1 MSRRHRIFFVF
12 ILLSAFAS
20 YQNYD
25 LSIPAH
31 FPPLHYNLKKNP
43 LSEETVQLG
52 RLLFYDPILS
62 ADSSISCASCHSSYN
77 GFAHTDHKLSHGI
90 HDLVGTRNAP
100 ALFNLGWQ
108 PLFMW
113 DGAHRH
119 LDMQAL
125 APISHPREMGFSIAS
140 VVQRLEE
147 NTHYRQHFYRAF
159 ADSNVSGERVLKAL
173 AQFQLTLISADSK
186 YDKMLMGQARFSEQE
201 ARGYQLF
208 RKHCNACHTE
218 PLFSNYQ
225 LNSNGLPPDALL
237 NDTGRMGIT
246 GKAADRYRF
255 KTPSLRNLSYTF
267 PYMHDGRFQTLSAVM
282 QHYSEGVSATSS
294 PGTAL
299 PGPLKLSS
307 TEKVDLVSFLLTL
320 NDSSFVFNRKHAY
333 PMELRTYWKK

>member
-1 MSRRHRIFFVF
+1 MFFVF
-12 ILLSAFAS
+12 LLLSAFAS

-31 FPPLHYNLKKNP
+31 FPALQYNLKKNP
-43 LSEETVQLG
+43 LKEETVQLG

-77 GFAHTDHKLSHGI
+77 AFAHTDHKLSHGI
-90 HDLVGTRNAP
+90 RDLTGNRNAP

-108 PLFMW
+108 SLFMW

-125 APISHPREMGFSIAS
+125 APISHPREMDFSIAGI
-140 VVQRLEE
+140 VQRLQG
-147 NTHYRQHFYRAF
+147 NTNYRRSFYRAF
-159 ADSNVSGERVLKAL
+159 GDSNASGERVLKAL
-173 AQFQLTLISADSK
+173 AQFQLTLISTASK
-186 YDKMLMGQARFSEQE
+186 YDKIQQGQAKFSEQE

-225 LNSNGLPPDALL
+225 LNSNGLPPDATL
-237 NDTGRMGIT
+237 NDSGRMGIT
-246 GKAADRYRF
+246 GKAADRYHF

-282 QHYSEGVSATSS
+282 QHYSEGVSVSS
-294 PGTAL
+294 TPGAAL
-299 PGPLKLSS
+299 PRPLKLSS

-320 NDSSFVFNRKHAY
+320 NDSAFVFNRKHAY